1 MFMLIQ
7 LLWQRKL
14 LIKDNTNVVF
24 LVNMESQF
32 LLLSGSEMTTFSLNW
47 VLKNVEGAIV
57 MNLGLS

>member
-1 MFMLIQ
+1 MFTLIQ
-7 LLWQRKL
+7 LLWQKKL

-32 LLLSGSEMTTFSLNW
+32 LLLSGSEMTILPLNW
-47 VLKNVEGAIV
+47 ELKNVEGAIV